1 MPRGKHIRTVAHGLW
16 QQPTNLN
23 NVETLRQRP
32 VDRQPRRRRLRG
44 AWAPTTSKGTK
55 IFSLTGKARNSGLV
69 EVPMGATLREVI
81 FDVGG
86 GMQDGREFKA
96 VQLGGPSGGCLPAD
110 LLDTPIDF
118 ENLTQHGSMMGSGGM
133 VVVDD
138 STCMVDFA
146 KFFFEFTAEESCG
159 KCVPCRVGT
168 QRVLEIL
175 ERICA
180 GEGTLDDVEL
190 LEQLSD
196 DIIEGSLCQ
205 LGGSAPNPVLTTLRY
220 FRDEVDGARGR
231 EALPGQGVPA
241 AHQVLDR
248 RGRLHGLPRLL
259 RGLPHAGDQRRAQ
272 AAARDRPEALHQV
285 RYLPS
290 GVQVRRHPR
299 RGRATGAGRRE
310 AAVSPRT
317 KAAVQLTVDGRQLTA
332 REGETVLD
340 VARRE
345 GIDIPALCHQE
356 GMAAWGACR
365 LCMVEVEGLDKLQA
379 ACTTWVKDGQVVKTD
394 TKRVRARRESYL
406 KMYLS
411 DHNAYCEAP
420 CSHACPTHIDIPAY
434 MAALASGD
442 AAGAASH
449 RARRAAVPRHPRAR
463 VPALL
468 RARVPP
474 RRRGRAHR
482 HLRPAPGGRRPQR
495 QRCWC
500 RACRPAGGSPS
511 SAPARPAS
519 PPPGSSRRR
528 GHEVTIYDA
537 NEEPGGSLRY
547 SIPEFRLPGKVVEKE
562 LTPLWDAG
570 VRFVGESEL
579 GYEVDPDGLFDAG
592 FDAVIISVGTWEEP
606 RHVLP
611 GDDAAVNGLEL
622 LKRVREG
629 RAVKFTQKVAVIGDG
644 ITAFDVARTARR
656 KGAKEVV
663 VIAQHEADDIP
674 AGARELAAALDEGV
688 KVEFGALAK
697 KVKAKAGKAQ
707 GVECVRVVR
716 EKGRRKEV
724 RGSRFEIA
732 ATTVVMATGYAPRL
746 GDSAD
751 YLPLADSRLIA
762 NYYTGRTPEEG
773 VFAAGDAITG
783 SQSAIHAVAGGKR
796 SALAVDAW
804 LRGEDLEQLEE
815 RLAVFNGL
823 PYLDQL
829 KDEAQ
834 LGELGVRLAERTPV
848 WLKMGASAESAA
860 RATMPKVGK
869 QKRLTATDLEVEK
882 GYSLAAARAEATR
895 CLQCECPSNGACD
908 LQTLGVEYDITDNE
922 LVVKGNLVREVEP
935 QYEHPF
941 IRRDMSRCIAC
952 GKCVRV
958 CRDVA
963 GPACYDFTGRGFT
976 INVDTPY
983 SDALQLAD
991 CISCG
996 RCVTA
1001 CPTGAL
1007 TFNERE
1013 LASFRVDE
1021 SRCILCH
1028 ECVDVCP
1035 VDALKDTNHFEDA
1048 RDQVAR
1054 ARLQGQRAGRRS
1066 PHVRRLRRP
1075 DRRAPD
1081 PHGHGRPGR
1090 RLRGHRLPRG
1100 EHHHLPVH
1108 LVEGQ
1113 LHPHRLRELGRDAL
1127 AASRPRTAPS
1137 RRRASSRRTPS
1148 SSPSAATAAPTT
1160 SACSRSPAPWSAAT
1174 RCCTSATTTAPT

>member
-1 MPRGKHIRTVAHGLW
+1 M
-16 QQPTNLN
+16 
-23 NVETLRQRP
+23 
-32 VDRQPRRRRLRG
+32 
-44 AWAPTTSKGTK
+44 
-55 IFSLTGKARNSGLV
+55 
-69 EVPMGATLREVI
+69 
-81 FDVGG
+81 
-86 GMQDGREFKA
+86 
-96 VQLGGPSGGCLPAD
+96 
-110 LLDTPIDF
+110 
-118 ENLTQHGSMMGSGGM
+118 
-133 VVVDD
+133 
-138 STCMVDFA
+138 
-146 KFFFEFTAEESCG
+146 
-159 KCVPCRVGT
+159 
-168 QRVLEIL
+168 
-175 ERICA
+175 
-180 GEGTLDDVEL
+180 
-190 LEQLSD
+190 
-196 DIIEGSLCQ
+196 
-205 LGGSAPNPVLTTLRY
+205 
-220 FRDEVDGARGR
+220 
-231 EALPGQGVPA
+231 
-241 AHQVLDR
+241 
-248 RGRLHGLPRLL
+248 
-259 RGLPHAGDQRRAQ
+259 
-272 AAARDRPEALHQV
+272 
-285 RYLPS
+285 
-290 GVQVRRHPR
+290 
-299 RGRATGAGRRE
+299 
-310 AAVSPRT
+310 SPRT

-379 ACTTWVKDGQVVKTD
+379 ACTTWVKDGQVVKTN

-442 AAGAASH
+442 AGGAASIVREDLPFPGILGRVCPRYCEPVCRRGDVDEPIAICALH
-449 RARRAAVPRHPRAR
+449 RAAADHSNTLLVPG
-463 VPALL
+463 VPT
-468 RARVPP
+468 
-474 RRRGRAHR
+474 
-482 HLRPAPGGRRPQR
+482 GRRV
-495 QRCWC
+495 
-500 RACRPAGGSPS
+500 AVIGAGPAGLAAAWFLTQG
-511 SAPARPAS
+511 
-519 PPPGSSRRR
+519 
-528 GHEVTIYDA
+528 GHEVTMYDA
-537 NEEPGGSLRY
+537 NEEPGGTLRY

-562 LTPLWDAG
+562 LEPLWEAG
-570 VRFVGESEL
+570 VRFIGESEL

-592 FDAVIISVGTWEEP
+592 FDAVIISVGNWEESK
-606 RHVLP
+606 HVIP
-611 GDDAAVNGLEL
+611 GDDAALNGLEL

-629 RAVKFTQKVAVIGDG
+629 RAVKFTQKVVVIGDG
-644 ITAFDVARTARR
+644 VTAFDVARTARR
-656 KGAKEVV
+656 KGAKDVV
-663 VIAQHEADDIP
+663 VVAQHEADDIP
-674 AGARELAAALDEGV
+674 VGARDLAAALEEGV
-688 KVEFGALAK
+688 KVEFGALTK
-697 KVKAKAGKAQ
+697 KVKTKGGKAQ

-724 RGSRFEIA
+724 RGSRFELA

-783 SQSAIHAVAGGKR
+783 SRSVIHAVAGGKR

-804 LRGEDLEQLEE
+804 LRGEDLEDLEA

-834 LGELGVRLAERTPV
+834 LGELGERLAERSPV

-882 GYSLAAARAEATR
+882 GYSLAAARAEASR

-908 LQTLGVEYDITDNE
+908 LQKLGVEYDVTDND
-922 LVVKGNLVREVEP
+922 LVVKGNLVRQVEP

-996 RCVTA
+996 RCVTS
-1001 CPTGAL
+1001 CPTGSL

-1048 RDQVAR
+1048 RTKWRELVAKGSE
-1054 ARLQGQRAGRRS
+1054 LAG
-1066 PHVRRLRRP
+1066 
-1075 DRRAPD
+1075 
-1081 PHGHGRPGR
+1081 
-1090 RLRGHRLPRG
+1090 GHRMCAGCGAPIAVRQILMG
-1100 EHHHLPVH
+1100 TEDPV
-1108 LVEGQ
+1108 VV
-1113 LHPHRLRELGRDAL
+1113 
-1127 AASRPRTAPS
+1127 
-1137 RRRASSRRTPS
+1137 
-1148 SSPSAATAAPTT
+1148 SAATGCLEVSTT
-1160 SACSRSPAPWSAAT
+1160 IYPYTSWKGSYIHTAFENSAAT
-1174 RCCTSATTTAPT
+1174 LSGVETAYRALKKKGLVEEDTKFIAFGGDGGTYDIGLQSLSGAMERGHQMLYVCYDNGAYMNTGFQRSGATPQGAWTTTSPVGKAQSGKIQNRKNLTDIMIAHELGYVAQASPHDPRDLVRKSAKALDTPGATFINVLAPCPRGWRADGAETIDLAREAVETCYWPLFEVVDGEYRLTYRPHHKKPLIPWLKRQGRFAHLFKPGNEESLLNLEAWVDNEWEKLLRKCGEPSEAEWQAYLQSNGCLLR

>member
-1 MPRGKHIRTVAHGLW
+1 M
-16 QQPTNLN
+16 
-23 NVETLRQRP
+23 
-32 VDRQPRRRRLRG
+32 
-44 AWAPTTSKGTK
+44 
-55 IFSLTGKARNSGLV
+55 
-69 EVPMGATLREVI
+69 
-81 FDVGG
+81 
-86 GMQDGREFKA
+86 
-96 VQLGGPSGGCLPAD
+96 
-110 LLDTPIDF
+110 
-118 ENLTQHGSMMGSGGM
+118 
-133 VVVDD
+133 
-138 STCMVDFA
+138 
-146 KFFFEFTAEESCG
+146 
-159 KCVPCRVGT
+159 
-168 QRVLEIL
+168 
-175 ERICA
+175 
-180 GEGTLDDVEL
+180 
-190 LEQLSD
+190 
-196 DIIEGSLCQ
+196 
-205 LGGSAPNPVLTTLRY
+205 
-220 FRDEVDGARGR
+220 
-231 EALPGQGVPA
+231 
-241 AHQVLDR
+241 
-248 RGRLHGLPRLL
+248 
-259 RGLPHAGDQRRAQ
+259 
-272 AAARDRPEALHQV
+272 
-285 RYLPS
+285 
-290 GVQVRRHPR
+290 
-299 RGRATGAGRRE
+299 
-310 AAVSPRT
+310 SPRT

-332 REGETVLD
+332 REGETVLE

-442 AAGAASH
+442 AAGAASIVRDELPFPGILGRVCPRYCEPVCRRGDVDEPIAICALH
-449 RARRAAVPRHPRAR
+449 RAAADHSDTLLVPG
-463 VPALL
+463 VPT
-468 RARVPP
+468 
-474 RRRGRAHR
+474 
-482 HLRPAPGGRRPQR
+482 GRRV
-495 QRCWC
+495 
-500 RACRPAGGSPS
+500 AVIGAGPAGLAAAWFLTQG
-511 SAPARPAS
+511 
-519 PPPGSSRRR
+519 

-592 FDAVIISVGTWEEP
+592 FDAVIISVGNWEEP

-611 GDDAAVNGLEL
+611 GDDAALNGLEL

-629 RAVKFTQKVAVIGDG
+629 RAVKFTQKVVVIGDG

-663 VIAQHEADDIP
+663 VLAQHEADDIP
-674 AGARELAAALDEGV
+674 VGARDLAAALEEGV
-688 KVEFGALAK
+688 KVEFGALTK
-697 KVKAKAGKAQ
+697 KVKTKAGKAQ

-724 RGSRFEIA
+724 RGSRFEVA
-732 ATTVVMATGYAPRL
+732 ATTVVMATGYCAQARRQRRL
-746 GDSAD
+746 PAARR
-751 YLPLADSRLIA
+751 LAAHRQLLHRPHA
-762 NYYTGRTPEEG
+762 RRGR
-773 VFAAGDAITG
+773 V
-783 SQSAIHAVAGGKR
+783 
-796 SALAVDAW
+796 
-804 LRGEDLEQLEE
+804 RGRRRHH
-815 RLAVFNGL
+815 RLAVGH
-823 PYLDQL
+823 PRGGRRQ
-829 KDEAQ
+829 A
-834 LGELGVRLAERTPV
+834 LGARRRRLAARRRPR
-848 WLKMGASAESAA
+848 GASRSASPCSTA
-860 RATMPKVGK
+860 CRTSTSSRTRHSSASSARVSPSAPRCGSRWAPSADAAPRATMPKVGK

-922 LVVKGNLVREVEP
+922 LVAKGNLVRQVEP

-996 RCVTA
+996 RCVTS

-1048 RDQVAR
+1048 RDKWRELVAKGSELAGGHRMCAGCGAPIAVRQILMGTEDPIVVSAATGCLEVSTTIYPYTSWKGSYIHTAFENSAATLSGVETAFRALKKKGLVEEETKFIAFGGDGGTYDIGLQSLSGAMERGHQMLYVCYDNGAYMNTGFQRSGATPQGAWTTTSPVGKAPVGQDAEPQEPHRHHDRPR
-1054 ARLQGQRAGRRS
+1054 ARLRGPGLAARPARPRAQVGQGPGHAGRHVHQRAGALPARLACGRRGDHRPRPRGGGDLLLAALRGS
-1066 PHVRRLRRP
+1066 GRRVPPDLPAAPQEAAHPVAQTPGPLRPPVQARQRGVAPQPRGLGGQRVGEAAAQVRRAQR
-1075 DRRAPD
+1075 
-1081 PHGHGRPGR
+1081 GRVAGVPAVE
-1090 RLRGHRLPRG
+1090 RLPSAIS
-1100 EHHHLPVH
+1100 L
-1108 LVEGQ
+1108 Q
-1113 LHPHRLRELGRDAL
+1113 
-1127 AASRPRTAPS
+1127 TA
-1137 RRRASSRRTPS
+1137 
-1148 SSPSAATAAPTT
+1148 T
-1160 SACSRSPAPWSAAT
+1160 S
-1174 RCCTSATTTAPT
+1174 